1 MKARENWNL
10 QQCELECCTGN
21 KCNTQTPSLSP
32 GAVPVFQPAGD
43 TKPTASGRGGQ
54 QVLLS
59 EMLAFAIAFAYML
72 YHFL

>member
-1 MKARENWNL
+1 M
-10 QQCELECCTGN
+10 
-21 KCNTQTPSLSP
+21 SLYIPFNSHSSFILIKDVKF
-32 GAVPVFQPAGD
+32 GSFLIGD